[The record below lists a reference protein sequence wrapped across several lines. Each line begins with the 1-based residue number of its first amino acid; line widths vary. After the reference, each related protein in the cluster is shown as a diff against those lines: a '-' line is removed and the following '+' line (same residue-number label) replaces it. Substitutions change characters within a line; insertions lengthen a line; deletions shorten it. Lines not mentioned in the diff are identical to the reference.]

1 MEGIEATAAWG
12 VLRLLQHGG
21 YRGYC
26 SMGGIEATAAWRV
39 LRLLQ
44 HGGY

>member
-12 VLRLLQHGG
+12 VLRL
-21 YRGYC
+21 YC
-26 SMGGIEATAAWRV
+26 SMEGIEATAAWRV